1 MLDLERLR
9 PCVFKFAHD
18 PAAAFLAGEIAG
30 ERHVFIE
37 RRRGGLRDC
46 LVLIISE
53 RVERL
58 EFSDHV
64 IGSLRYCR
72 KPASRPI
79 SSKPQRSNSFRDAV
93 LSCLTSALIAKSE
106 K

>member
-1 MLDLERLR
+1 MLDLEGLR
-9 PCVFKFAHD
+9 PCVFKFAD
-18 PAAAFLAGEIAG
+18 QPAAAFLAGEIAG

-37 RRRGGLRDC
+37 RRRGGLRDR
-46 LVLIISE
+46 LVLIIPE
-53 RVERL
+53 RVERP
-58 EFSDHV
+58 EFPDHV
-64 IGSLRYCR
+64 SGSLRYCR

-79 SSKPQRSNSFRDAV
+79 SSKPQRSNTLRDPM